1 MLAIRG
7 EGQVFAAVVVKYFSS
22 WIISKGARKE
32 KNQVSLRF
40 DKKARLI
47 SNGTQTTIFVK
58 YPIFRK
64 AQPFF
69 FRVLQII
76 TNKFNCTVL

>member
-1 MLAIRG
+1 M
-7 EGQVFAAVVVKYFSS
+7 EEPDPVVKELISYK
-22 WIISKGARKE
+22 IIRIMK
-32 KNQVSLRF
+32 RF

-47 SNGTQTTIFVK
+47 NGTETIIFVK

-76 TNKFNCTVL
+76 TSKTKKRYNLKFEWGLKYDTITA